1 MTIDHRRRTVVAPTT
16 ARAPTPARRPAAA
29 APSVARPRLRHASA
43 RSTSGWG
50 SSCCSRSGCRTRSRT
65 WRRAKQILNANAIT
79 ALAALSIT
87 IPLAARVFDLSFAG
101 IMTLTGVAVAHLIA
115 KDGVPLVPAIALA
128 LAVGLGVGLINAVVV
143 VVMRIDSFIAH
154 ARDRLADRSA
164 DHDGHQ
170 RGADHRTPSSAGA
183 FAKIGQTNIGGITL
197 PVVYCAVVA
206 VAIWY
211 LLEHTA
217 TGRRLYATG
226 FNPDAARLAGVRI
239 DRLRFLSLVASGGL
253 AGAAGI
259 VLASTLG
266 SGSPS
271 AGTPYL
277 LPAFA
282 AAFLGATQLKH
293 GRFNAGGTIIAV
305 LLLGTGV
312 TGLALANAPQWAG
325 DMFVGVV
332 LIAALALTGL
342 QRRTAAGRRRTPIET
357 SNVKPATGGDGA
369 CQHSWPE
376 EPRTKARRF
385 SCSAPRSSRRAGCG
399 GRLGGGSA
407 AQSGWRRPASPR
419 RRRWPRRRPRGRRP
433 SGSPPPSASRS
444 RPARRS
450 SSSAAASRPARSRA
464 TSSSRAR
471 PTSAG
476 PPRRSATDGSPEQ
489 LQNAFK
495 TALRQGADAVILN
508 AVNRATVPSR
518 SRRRSRRAWP
528 S

>member
-1 MTIDHRRRTVVAPTT
+1 MTLTSVPEPVTEPAAPEQ
-16 ARAPTPARRPAAA
+16 AAPARTEPPRAQRVAHGLA
-29 APSVARPRLRHASA
+29 FERIGAVYVWLGIIVLFSVWVPETFPNLA
-43 RSTSGWG
+43 T
-50 SSCCSRSGCRTRSRT
+50 
-65 WRRAKQILNANAIT
+65 AKQILNANAIT

-101 IMTLTGVAVAHLIA
+101 VITLTGVAVAHLIA

-128 LAVGLGVGLINAVVV
+128 LALGLGIGVINAVVV
-143 VVMRIDSFIAH
+143 VVMRIDSFIAT
-154 ARDRLADRSA
+154 LATGSLIAALITMVTNEVPITDA
-164 DHDGHQ
+164 KLGD
-170 RGADHRTPSSAGA
+170 A
-183 FAKIGQTNIGGITL
+183 FAKIGQTSVGGITL
-197 PVVYCAVVA
+197 GVFYCALVA
-206 VAIWY
+206 LAIWY

-239 DRLRFLSLVASGGL
+239 DRLRFMSLVASGGL
-253 AGAAGI
+253 AGATGI

-342 QRRTAAGRRRTPIET
+342 QRRTTAGRRR
-357 SNVKPATGGDGA
+357 
-369 CQHSWPE
+369 
-376 EPRTKARRF
+376 
-385 SCSAPRSSRRAGCG
+385 AG
-399 GRLGGGSA
+399 
-407 AQSGWRRPASPR
+407 
-419 RRRWPRRRPRGRRP
+419 
-433 SGSPPPSASRS
+433 
-444 RPARRS
+444 
-450 SSSAAASRPARSRA
+450 
-464 TSSSRAR
+464 
-471 PTSAG
+471 
-476 PPRRSATDGSPEQ
+476 
-489 LQNAFK
+489 
-495 TALRQGADAVILN
+495 
-508 AVNRATVPSR
+508 
-518 SRRRSRRAWP
+518 
-528 S
+528 

>member
-1 MTIDHRRRTVVAPTT
+1 MTLTPVPDAVTEPAVREPA
-16 ARAPTPARRPAAA
+16 APARTRPPR
-29 APSVARPRLRHASA
+29 PSRLARGLAFDRVGAVYVWLGIIVLFSLWVPETFPNLA
-43 RSTSGWG
+43 T
-50 SSCCSRSGCRTRSRT
+50 
-65 WRRAKQILNANAIT
+65 AKQILNSNAIT

-101 IMTLTGVAVAHLIA
+101 VMTLTGVAVAHLIA

-128 LAVGLGVGLINAVVV
+128 LALGLGVGVINAVVV
-143 VVMRIDSFIAH
+143 VVMRIDSFIAT
-154 ARDRLADRSA
+154 LATGSLIAALITMVTNEVPITDA
-164 DHDGHQ
+164 KLG
-170 RGADHRTPSSAGA
+170 GA
-183 FAKIGQTNIGGITL
+183 FAEIGQTNIGGVTL
-197 PVVYCAVVA
+197 GVVYCALVA

-239 DRLRFLSLVASGGL
+239 DRLRFMSLVASGGL
-253 AGAAGI
+253 AGASGI

-312 TGLALANAPQWAG
+312 TGLALASAPQWAG

-342 QRRTAAGRRRTPIET
+342 QRRTTAGRRP
-357 SNVKPATGGDGA
+357 VG
-369 CQHSWPE
+369 
-376 EPRTKARRF
+376 
-385 SCSAPRSSRRAGCG
+385 
-399 GRLGGGSA
+399 
-407 AQSGWRRPASPR
+407 
-419 RRRWPRRRPRGRRP
+419 
-433 SGSPPPSASRS
+433 
-444 RPARRS
+444 
-450 SSSAAASRPARSRA
+450 
-464 TSSSRAR
+464 
-471 PTSAG
+471 
-476 PPRRSATDGSPEQ
+476 
-489 LQNAFK
+489 
-495 TALRQGADAVILN
+495 
-508 AVNRATVPSR
+508 
-518 SRRRSRRAWP
+518 
-528 S
+528 